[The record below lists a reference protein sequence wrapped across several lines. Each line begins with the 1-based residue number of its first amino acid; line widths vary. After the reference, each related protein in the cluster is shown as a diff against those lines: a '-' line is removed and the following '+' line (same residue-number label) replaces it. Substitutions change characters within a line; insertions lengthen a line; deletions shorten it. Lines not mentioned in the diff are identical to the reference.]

1 MVKEAKYFR
10 KQADRAEAAAR
21 SASDTEV
28 SEGLL
33 AMALGYRHQ
42 AALIK
47 KKQKAMPKAKK
58 AAKKGKPAKKKPKA
72 KRRA

>member
-21 SASDTEV
+21 AASNTEV

-47 KKQKAMPKAKK
+47 KKQKAKPKAKK
-58 AAKKGKPAKKKPKA
+58 AAKKVSRPRKKPKA

>member
-1 MVKEAKYFR
+1 MVKEAKDFR
-10 KQADRAEAAAR
+10 KQADRAETAAR
-21 SASDTEV
+21 ASSNAEV

-47 KKQKAMPKAKK
+47 KRHKEKPKAKK
-58 AAKKGKPAKKKPKA
+58 PKPARKKPKP
-72 KRRA
+72 KRSR

>member
-21 SASDTEV
+21 AASDTEV

-47 KKQKAMPKAKK
+47 KKQKAKPKVQR
-58 AAKKGKPAKKKPKA
+58 AAKKGKPAKKKTKA

>member
-10 KQADRAEAAAR
+10 KQADKAEAAAR
-21 SASDTEV
+21 ASSDAEV

-33 AMALGYRHQ
+33 AMALGYRNQ

-47 KKQKAMPKAKK
+47 KKQKAKPKTKK
-58 AAKKGKPAKKKPKA
+58 ASKKSRPAKQRAKS
-72 KRRA
+72 KRRP